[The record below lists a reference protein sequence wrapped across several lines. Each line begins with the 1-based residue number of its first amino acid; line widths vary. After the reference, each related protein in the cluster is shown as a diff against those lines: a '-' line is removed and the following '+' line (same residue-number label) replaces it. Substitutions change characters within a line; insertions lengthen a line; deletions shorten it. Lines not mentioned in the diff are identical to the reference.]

1 MKSVDLLPDATR
13 LGPVH
18 LRVVDIPAALPVWR
32 DAVGLAVL
40 GQKGAT
46 VELGVAGKVLIVLHG
61 GASVPL
67 PPKSRDL
74 FHVAVHVTT
83 RKELARVAARL
94 RSSGLRHSAQD
105 HLISESLYVSDPSGN
120 GIEICFDTPERC
132 ARREEAADG
141 RVSLI
146 ATDGSAHSGLEPLEI
161 DGLLRELGSA
171 DRSEPPLAA
180 DAFIGHIHLRARSPE
195 TLMAFYLSVLG
206 FRPHIQSRSF
216 GLFDCGT
223 GNRPHMV
230 AFNIW
235 ARDGLREPSPG
246 AAGLEHF
253 TLVLPSGADMAA
265 VAKRLN
271 DANLPADQIKGALDL
286 ADPEGNRLRIM
297 TADN

>member
-1 MKSVDLLPDATR
+1 MKSEELLPYTTR

-18 LRVVDIPAALPVWR
+18 LRVIDITAALPVWC

-40 GQKGAT
+40 GQKSAT
-46 VELGVAGKVLIVLHG
+46 AELGVVGKVLIVLHG
-61 GASVPL
+61 GAGVPL

-132 ARREEAADG
+132 ARRDETADG

-161 DGLLRELGSA
+161 DGLLRELDGSSHVET
-171 DRSEPPLAA
+171 RLAV
-180 DAFIGHIHLRARSPE
+180 DAFIGHIHMRARSPE
-195 TLMAFYLSVLG
+195 TLMAFYLGVLG
-206 FRPHIQSRSF
+206 FKPHIQSRSF

-223 GNRPHMV
+223 GKRPHMV

-235 ARDGLREPSPG
+235 AGDGLREAPPG

-253 TLVLPSGADMAA
+253 TVVLPSGADMAA
-265 VAKRLN
+265 VTARLN
-271 DANLPADQIKGALDL
+271 DANLPAALREGALEL

-297 TADN
+297 AADN